1 MRLSLLALL
10 GCALLTLA
18 VDSAPALEVSS
29 FEPLLVAGKWA
40 EAEKQLEGA
49 VAADAKDENARF
61 ALGTVQ
67 ALRAFE
73 GLVQGLYRYGLDPEW
88 RTSLPMIRL
97 PIPENPQPTPL
108 TNADFRQL
116 VSDFAAQL
124 AEAEKTL
131 APIKSPE
138 VKLPLAI
145 GTYRIDVNADGNAD
159 ESESFWGIFGA
170 TLGAPIGE
178 EDAKG
183 FVIAFDAGDVHWLR
197 GYCHLLQ
204 AFCEFFLAHDTQNLH
219 DRTAQFFFPAAEVKY
234 PVVLA
239 RGDDWWDSIA
249 DAVAFIHM
257 IQLPVSDA
265 ERMKASH
272 AHLLEVVA
280 QSRLSWAAIKAE
292 TDDDREWIPNSKQ
305 ENAAIPGVTISRE
318 MIGEWHAVLDEAEAI
333 LQGKTLIPYWRP
345 GDNRD
350 LNLKRVF
357 FEPQTFDLVLWVQG
371 SAAVPYLEEGPST
384 SPVMW
389 NRVQRVFGGQLGMFA
404 IWFN

>member
-1 MRLSLLALL
+1 MRLILVCVALTFLAQPVR
-10 GCALLTLA
+10 AI
-18 VDSAPALEVSS
+18 EVSY
-29 FEPLLVAGKWA
+29 FEPLLVTGKWSAA
-40 EAEKQLEGA
+40 ETQLTAA
-49 VAADAKDENARF
+49 VAADAKDDNARF
-61 ALGTVQ
+61 ALGTMQ

-97 PIPENPQPTPL
+97 PIPENPNPTPL
-108 TNADFRQL
+108 TNGDFRQL
-116 VSDFAAQL
+116 VSNFSAQL
-124 AEAEKTL
+124 AKAEKTL
-131 APIKSPE
+131 APIKSPD

-145 GTYRIDVNADGNAD
+145 GTYRIDLNGDGIASD
-159 ESESFWGIFGA
+159 SESFWGIFSA
-170 TLGAPIGE
+170 VVGAPIAE
-178 EDAKG
+178 EDAKA

-204 AFCEFFLAHDTQNLH
+204 ALCDFFLAHDTQKLH
-219 DRTAQFFFPAAEVKY
+219 DHTAQFFFPTAKVKY

-239 RGDDWWDSIA
+239 KDDDWWNSIA
-249 DAVAFIHM
+249 DAIAFIHM

-265 ERMKASH
+265 EKLKSSH

-292 TDDDREWIPNSKQ
+292 TDDDREWIPNSNQK
-305 ENAAIPGVTISRE
+305 NAAIPGVTISRE

-333 LQGKTLIPYWRP
+333 LQGKKLIPYWRP
-345 GDNRD
+345 GDDRD

-371 SAAVPYLEEGPST
+371 SAAVPYLEKGMAT

>member
-1 MRLSLLALL
+1 MKLRVLLVVSAVM
-10 GCALLTLA
+10 TLA
-18 VDSAPALEVSS
+18 AAPLRAIEVAS
-29 FEPLLVAGKWA
+29 FEPLLVAGKWT

-88 RTSLPMIRL
+88 RSNLPFVRL
-97 PIPENPQPTPL
+97 PVPENPQPTPL
-108 TNADFRQL
+108 TNADFRKL

-145 GTYRIDVNADGNAD
+145 GSYRIDVDGDGTAS
-159 ESESFWGIFGA
+159 ESESFWGIFSA
-170 TLGAPIGE
+170 VVGAPIAE

-183 FVIAFDAGDVHWLR
+183 FVIAFDAGDVNWLR

-204 AFCEFFLAHDTQNLH
+204 GLCDFFLAHDTQKLH
-219 DRTAQFFFPAAEVKY
+219 DHTAQFFFPSAKVKN

-239 RGDDWWDSIA
+239 TGGDIWNSIA
-249 DAVAFIHM
+249 DAIAFIHM

-265 ERMKASH
+265 EKLKSSH

-280 QSRLSWAAIKAE
+280 QSRLSWAAINAE
-292 TDDDREWIPNSKQ
+292 TDDDREWIPNAKQ
-305 ENAAIPGVTISRE
+305 QNAALPGVMISPE
-318 MIGEWHAVLDEAEAI
+318 MIDEWHAVLDESEAI
-333 LQGKTLIPYWRP
+333 LQGKKLIPYWRP

-357 FEPQTFDLVLWVQG
+357 FEPQTFDLVLWIQG
-371 SAAVPYLEEGPST
+371 SAAVPYLEKGPST
-384 SPVMW
+384 SPEMW